1 LVIEGMEVEHA
12 HIKLYPLYRIVKR
25 VAEGTAD
32 QTDYQGF
39 LTTLHGKRASETAL
53 ARTAHR
59 F

>member
-1 LVIEGMEVEHA
+1 MEVDHA